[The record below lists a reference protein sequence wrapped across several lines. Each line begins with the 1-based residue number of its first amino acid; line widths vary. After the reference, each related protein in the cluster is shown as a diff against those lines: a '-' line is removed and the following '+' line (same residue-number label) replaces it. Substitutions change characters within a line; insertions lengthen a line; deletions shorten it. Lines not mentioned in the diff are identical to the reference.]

1 MKFICT
7 KKSKAPL
14 INTHTCEYMIYM
26 NLMTVDIPPSECSKE
41 GGKKLTIV
49 PPNDG
54 NEELCL

>member
-1 MKFICT
+1 
-7 KKSKAPL
+7 
-14 INTHTCEYMIYM
+14 
-26 NLMTVDIPPSECSKE
+26 MTVDIPLSECSKE